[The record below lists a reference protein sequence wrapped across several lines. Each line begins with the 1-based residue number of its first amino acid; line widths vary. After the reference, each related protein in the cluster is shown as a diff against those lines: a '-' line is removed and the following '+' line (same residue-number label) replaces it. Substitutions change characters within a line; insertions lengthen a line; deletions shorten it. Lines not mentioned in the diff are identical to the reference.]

1 MTTTSRTPVP
11 SFRGAASGLG
21 HAGPLAGLVV
31 LDLGQAAVAPL
42 AATYLGMM
50 GALVLK
56 VESPRG
62 DMVRRG
68 EPTMLGTSTT
78 FIGNNWGKY
87 AIQLDLKTDEGKDA
101 LADLIKGAD
110 LLIENF
116 RNPQVL
122 PKLGFDSARLTELNP
137 NLVYVESSAFGDAP
151 PELDT
156 MISNEWIT
164 EALGG
169 LVSITGSQARAEFMR
184 GTSLLDWSGA
194 MVNTVVALA
203 GLLQTRI
210 SGGVTLRTS
219 QLGST
224 LFAGLTRFV
233 QAQAAGVAPAPSGS
247 AGPYFAPDGAF
258 ATSDGWLGLCAPT
271 QRMWKS
277 LCDALD
283 LPQLLTAPEYADN
296 PARVEHRH
304 GLARAIEARLK
315 EKTAEEWATRL
326 GSAGIPH
333 TLYPRE
339 RWLSDQLAT
348 DPQVA
353 WGGHLTALPSPWGL
367 ARTSAPHWKFSR
379 TPARISRP
387 SPTLGEHQSQLPDF
401 RRLPKCERSSGRSP
415 VPSADR
421 LSPLSDVTVV
431 EVSTG
436 LCAPLAGRVLAEF
449 GATVHRVEPPA
460 GDWVRSASLGNGATS
475 ELFDAVNVGKQLH
488 RLNITS
494 AEGRRELARLVDSA
508 DVLVTSLA
516 TDAQR
521 AVGLDE
527 DTLASAHPELVRIRV
542 SGWGA
547 SGPKA
552 GQGATELDM
561 QAAVSMYRHVGSGD
575 AEPVRVGFD
584 LVTVNTG
591 LATVQAALAA
601 LWERGTS
608 GQGQAADVS
617 MLATAIAIS
626 QWTITAESRPDKVR
640 GIQLEGYDLPPD
652 LGVLCADGR
661 SCRLDFRK
669 RNELW
674 SELLDELGRG
684 ELSEDPRFADE
695 QSVNLN
701 RPTINA
707 DLTDALEVAGWDY
720 ERLARFVGEGGG
732 TIVPALSLTEV
743 MAHPQ
748 VRALGIV
755 DASYPGLIRLPY
767 VASYASPQTRK

>member
-1 MTTTSRTPVP
+1 MTTTSPSSVP
-11 SFRGAASGLG
+11 LFPGAAPDLG

-42 AATYLGMM
+42 AATYLGML
-50 GALVLK
+50 GALVIK

-87 AIQLDLKTDEGKDA
+87 AIRLDLKAEEGKEA
-101 LADLIKGAD
+101 LADLIRRAD

-122 PKLGFDSARLTELNP
+122 PKLDFDSARLAELNP

-169 LVSITGSQARAEFMR
+169 LVSVTGSQSRAEFMR

-203 GLLQTRI
+203 GLLQART
-210 SGGVTLRTS
+210 SGGMTLRTS

-224 LFAGLTRFV
+224 VFAGLTRFV
-233 QAQAAGVAPAPSGS
+233 EAQASGVAPTPAGS
-247 AGPYFAPDGAF
+247 AGSYFAPDGAF

-271 QRMWKS
+271 QRMWQR
-277 LCDALD
+277 LCGVLD
-283 LPQLLTAPEYADN
+283 LPELPGMPQFADN

-304 GLARAIEARLK
+304 ELTRALEARLK
-315 EKTAEEWATRL
+315 EKPASEWAAML
-326 GSAGIPH
+326 AGAGVPH

-339 RWLSDQLAT
+339 RWLSDQLAI

-353 WGGHLTALPSPWGL
+353 WGGHLLGLPSPWGL

-387 SPTLGEHQSQLPDF
+387 SPTFSEHQAQLPDF
-401 RRLPKCERSSGRSP
+401 RRLSPRESGNVMQP
-415 VPSADR
+415 APSADR
-421 LSPLSDVTVV
+421 LLPLGDVTVV

-436 LCAPLAGRVLAEF
+436 LCAPLGGRVLAEL
-449 GATVHRVEPPA
+449 GATVHRVEPSD
-460 GDWVRSASLGNGATS
+460 GDWVRLASRGDGATT
-475 ELFDAVNVGKQLH
+475 ELFDAANAGKQLH
-488 RLNITS
+488 RLDVTS
-494 AEGRRELARLVDSA
+494 ADGRKELDRLINGA
-508 DVLVTSLA
+508 DVLVTSLSPA
-516 TDAQR
+516 AQQ
-521 AVGLDE
+521 AAGLDE
-527 DTLASAHPELVRIRV
+527 GTLASSRPELVRIRV

-561 QAAVSMYRHVGSGD
+561 QAAVSMYRHVGSDD

-591 LATVQAALAA
+591 LAMAQATLAA
-601 LWERGTS
+601 LLERGVS
-608 GQGQAADVS
+608 GEGQAVDVS

-626 QWTITAESRPDKVR
+626 QWTITAESRPDRVR
-640 GIQLEGYDLPPD
+640 GIQLEGYELPPD

-669 RNELW
+669 RHQLW
-674 SELLDELGRG
+674 SELLHELGRG
-684 ELSEDPRFADE
+684 ELAQDPRYADE

-707 DLTDALEVAGWDY
+707 DLTDALEADGWDY
-720 ERLARFVGEGGG
+720 PRLARFVGEGGG
-732 TIVPALSLTEV
+732 TIAPALTIPEI
-743 MAHPQ
+743 MAYPQ
-748 VRALGIV
+748 VDALGIV
-755 DASYPGLIRLPY
+755 DASYPGLVRLPY
-767 VASYASPQTRK
+767 LASYATVPTQK